1 MNNSNNSPNSGKRGK
16 SRDETIQDLFCETYI
31 CVCYN
36 IFIYLKDIFVYT
48 EERYIMRYIFTFDL
62 QF

>member
-31 CVCYN
+31 CVCY
-36 IFIYLKDIFVYT
+36 IYL
-48 EERYIMRYIFTFDL
+48 YI
-62 QF
+62 